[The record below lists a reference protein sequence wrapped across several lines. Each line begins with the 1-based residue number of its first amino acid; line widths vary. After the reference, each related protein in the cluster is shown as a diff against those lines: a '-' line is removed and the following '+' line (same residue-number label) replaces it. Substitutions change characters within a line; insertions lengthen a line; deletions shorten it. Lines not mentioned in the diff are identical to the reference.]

1 VAATT
6 HDTIQL
12 EGYREFL
19 RACDRGTKE
28 TKKEVRGTFR
38 EVGEI
43 VRVDWAT
50 NLGRFGAKTS
60 TGLRTRVRQRGVEVE
75 QTRRKTTGQHP
86 EFGRHQQRI
95 GEAVLAVN
103 ADRVNSE
110 MDQALDRVADHFD
123 DHI

>member
-1 VAATT
+1 LN
-6 HDTIQL
+6 D
-12 EGYREFL
+12 FL
-19 RACDRGTKE
+19 RACDRAGKE
-28 TKKEVRGTFR
+28 AQEEVRGTLFR
-38 EVGEI
+38 GGEI

-50 NLGRFGAKTS
+50 NLTRFGAKTA

-95 GEAVLAVN
+95 GETVLATN
-103 ADRVNSE
+103 AGRVTSE
-110 MDQALDRVADHFD
+110 MDKALDRVADHFD